1 MQFFVSQFLVVNFL
15 INLYMYFQHLVSQ
28 FWIEF
33 GSVGANKRAVAIPQ
47 KYSLQF
53 FESKFL
59 VSNFFHEF
67 TYMQGGRGWLTFVD
81 RSRIPQSFLRARI
94 CKFLRQKRHFL

>member
-33 GSVGANKRAVAIPQ
+33 GSVGANKRAVAIHPII
-47 KYSLQF
+47 KVGL
-53 FESKFL
+53 EKL
-59 VSNFFHEF
+59 
-67 TYMQGGRGWLTFVD
+67 GKAD
-81 RSRIPQSFLRARI
+81 
-94 CKFLRQKRHFL
+94 